1 MPAEFCENRTKY
13 RLDGALRQLLERKPL
28 DQIRIRELTELCG
41 IRRQSFYYHFP
52 DVYALFQWSLQQ
64 EGDRL
69 LERQGSFLTW
79 QQVMEDLL
87 EYTAE
92 NRGYY
97 RAVLANQGR
106 AGLRQVLKA
115 PLEGLL
121 KAIRDYY
128 RSRCGVLPELEEQTR
143 WECEE
148 TMLFTMMES
157 WVQQDLKQSP
167 KELTAMLET
176 TVRQGVMGA
185 AVQNLPKWGE

>member
-87 EYTAE
+87 AW
-92 NRGYY
+92 
-97 RAVLANQGR
+97 
-106 AGLRQVLKA
+106 
-115 PLEGLL
+115 
-121 KAIRDYY
+121 
-128 RSRCGVLPELEEQTR
+128 LEEKVIQ
-143 WECEE
+143 
-148 TMLFTMMES
+148 
-157 WVQQDLKQSP
+157 
-167 KELTAMLET
+167 
-176 TVRQGVMGA
+176 
-185 AVQNLPKWGE
+185 